1 MTESPAI
8 DRPGLRE
15 RKKAK
20 TRAAIQEHALRLFR
34 EQGYDA
40 TTVEQIA
47 DAAEVSPSTFF
58 RYFGSKEDV
67 VAYDAWDPLILKAWR
82 AAAPELG
89 PIAAM
94 REAMAVVFGSMTP
107 EQKAEMMSRG
117 RLLYSVPE
125 LRTAAIG
132 ELIRST
138 QMVIDELAAML
149 GRPADDFELRVFAGA
164 FVGAFIAAVLP
175 SISDPD
181 ADFITLANRALDFV
195 EKGMPLPQPTSGA
208 DGAGPPTAR

>member
-1 MTESPAI
+1 MTESPAA

-34 EQGYDA
+34 EQGYHA

-67 VAYDAWDPLILKAWR
+67 VAYDAWDPLILDAWR
-82 AAAPELG
+82 DAWPELG
-89 PIAAM
+89 AIGAM
-94 REAMAVVFGSMTP
+94 RHAMAVVFGSITP

-117 RLLYSVPE
+117 QLLYSVPE

-138 QMVIDELAAML
+138 QMVINELAAML
-149 GRPADDFELRVFAGA
+149 GRPADDFELRAFAGA
-164 FVGAFIAAVLP
+164 FVGAFLASLAP
-175 SISDPD
+175 AISDPD
-181 ADFITLANRALDFV
+181 ADFMTLANRALDFI
-195 EKGMPLPQPTSGA
+195 EKGMPLLQPKNA
-208 DGAGPPTAR
+208 AAVPAN

>member
-1 MTESPAI
+1 MTESPDI
-8 DRPGLRE
+8 DKPGLRE

-20 TRAAIQEHALRLFR
+20 TRAAIQEHAMRLFQ

-67 VAYDAWDPLILKAWR
+67 VAYDAWDPVVLEIWR
-82 AAAPELG
+82 AQPRELG
-89 PIAAM
+89 PIKALRNAM
-94 REAMAVVFGSMTP
+94 NAVFGSLTP
-107 EQKAEMMSRG
+107 EQKTEMMSRA

-138 QMVIDELAAML
+138 QMVIDELAAMT
-149 GRPADDFELRVFAGA
+149 GRLADDFELRVFAGA
-164 FVGAFIAAVLP
+164 FVGAFLAAMIPMLT
-175 SISDPD
+175 DPD
-181 ADFITLANRALDFV
+181 SDFVELANRALDYV
-195 EKGMPLPQPTSGA
+195 EKGMPI
-208 DGAGPPTAR
+208 

>member
-1 MTESPAI
+1 MTESPDI
-8 DRPGLRE
+8 DKPGLRE

-20 TRAAIQEHALRLFR
+20 TRAAIQEHAMRLFQT
-34 EQGYDA
+34 QGYDA

-67 VAYDAWDPLILKAWR
+67 VAYDAWDPIVLEIWR
-82 AAAPELG
+82 AQPRELG
-89 PIAAM
+89 PVRAIRNAM
-94 REAMAVVFGSMTP
+94 NAVFGSLTP

-132 ELIRST
+132 ELIRSS
-138 QMVIDELAAML
+138 QMVIDELASMT

-164 FVGAFIAAVLP
+164 FVGAFLAAMLP
-175 SISDPD
+175 ALSDPD
-181 ADFITLANRALDFV
+181 ADFVTLANRALDFV
-195 EKGMPLPQPTSGA
+195 EKGMPI
-208 DGAGPPTAR
+208 